1 MSNENYGSY
10 RPSMYPLDYTLAV
23 IGGKW
28 KLPIL
33 WYLNIHSHMR
43 YGELKR
49 ELYKVTD
56 KMLSQQLQELIN
68 DGIIE
73 RKQYNEV
80 PLRVEYSLTDVGK
93 TLKGIIWDLESWG
106 YKRLYELEKQI
117 KPLGGEDPS
126 DIEIDEDPSDEIK

>member
-1 MSNENYGSY
+1 MSEESYGSY
-10 RPSMYPLDYTLAV
+10 RPSMYPLEYTLAV

-49 ELYKVTD
+49 ELGKVTD
-56 KMLSQQLQELIN
+56 KMLSQQLQELID
-68 DGIIE
+68 DGVIE

-80 PLRVEYSLTDVGK
+80 PLRVEYSLTDIGK
-93 TLKGIIWDLESWG
+93 SLKGIIWDLESWG

-117 KPLGGEDPS
+117 NLLDHPDTDE
-126 DIEIDEDPSDEIK
+126 IEIDEENS